1 MNEEMTG
8 IELIDEEG
16 NLISKDS
23 FIKKMENVYDE
34 IVSEN

>member
-1 MNEEMTG
+1 MNEEMAG
-8 IELIDEEG
+8 IELIDEKG

-34 IVSEN
+34 IALEN

>member
-1 MNEEMTG
+1 MNEEMAG

-23 FIKKMENVYDE
+23 FIRKMENVYDE
-34 IVSEN
+34 IALKN